1 MPYSSRA
8 CFITPSLF
16 QLHNVQHHTPAAPF
30 LSIADN
36 IAAVYQKK
44 IIKQNIWLLQS
55 ERVMDKQNEHQL
67 IERIVGNRIET
78 NKRELGIDSL
88 LPL

>member
-1 MPYSSRA
+1 
-8 CFITPSLF
+8 
-16 QLHNVQHHTPAAPF
+16 
-30 LSIADN
+30 
-36 IAAVYQKK
+36 
-44 IIKQNIWLLQS
+44 
-55 ERVMDKQNEHQL
+55 MDKQNEHQL

>member
-1 MPYSSRA
+1 MK
-8 CFITPSLF
+8 L
-16 QLHNVQHHTPAAPF
+16 HTPAAPFLSKSTHRQCVPF

-36 IAAVYQKK
+36 IAAAYQKRK
-44 IIKQNIWLLQS
+44 IKQNIWLLQS
-55 ERVMDKQNEHQL
+55 YSTMDKQNEHQL
-67 IERIVGNRIET
+67 IERIVGSRIET

>member
-1 MPYSSRA
+1 MPDSSRA

-16 QLHNVQHHTPAAPF
+16 HLHNAQYHTPATPF

-44 IIKQNIWLLQS
+44 GNKTKYLAAP
-55 ERVMDKQNEHQL
+55 
-67 IERIVGNRIET
+67 IVEGD
-78 NKRELGIDSL
+78 G
-88 LPL
+88 